1 MYTCTFTPLLCAL
14 VGVLVSQ
21 KQVQSQLTQG
31 SVVESPLCPKAGR
44 FEMKGKQIAGG
55 CSMKG
60 RAQDS
65 VYLCNTNNKLP
76 LMRTAKLEKPFV
88 SQTFHFQAAYFYT
101 TYV

>member
-1 MYTCTFTPLLCAL
+1 
-14 VGVLVSQ
+14 
-21 KQVQSQLTQG
+21 
-31 SVVESPLCPKAGR
+31 
-44 FEMKGKQIAGG
+44 MKGKQIAGG

-65 VYLCNTNNKLP
+65 VYLCNTNNKLS
-76 LMRTAKLEKPFV
+76 LMHRAKLEKPFA